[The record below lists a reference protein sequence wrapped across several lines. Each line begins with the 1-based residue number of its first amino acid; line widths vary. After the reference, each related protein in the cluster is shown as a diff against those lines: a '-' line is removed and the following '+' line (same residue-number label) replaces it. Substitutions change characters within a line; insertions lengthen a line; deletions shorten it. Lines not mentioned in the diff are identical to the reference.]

1 MKAMITGAN
10 GQLGLALVRTCPVE
24 HQLVV
29 MPSDRLNICD
39 SNAVRA
45 AVREHSPDIIV
56 NAAAYTRVD
65 AAESDSSA
73 ADEVNHAGVTHL
85 SAEAQLTGAKLL
97 HISTDFVFDGQSSIP
112 YRPSDP
118 VSPINAYGRSKR
130 AGEIAAGPSALI
142 VRTAWVY
149 SHTGSNFLLTML
161 RIMKENTTIRVV
173 DDQIGSPTNADSLA
187 TALWGLASSKRT
199 GIMHYTDS
207 GVASWYDFAVAIFEE
222 ARAVGIL
229 RKDVNIVPIATEEY
243 PTPAARPRYS
253 VLDKRDTIAALG
265 RVPPHWR
272 ENLRK
277 ELKVIAA
284 HG

>member
-1 MKAMITGAN
+1 MITGAN

-24 HQLVV
+24 YQLVV
-29 MPSDRLNICD
+29 LPSERLNICD
-39 SNAVRA
+39 RNAVRT
-45 AVREHSPDIIV
+45 AVQEHSPDIII

-65 AAESDSSA
+65 DAESNFGAAEQ
-73 ADEVNHAGVTHL
+73 VNHSGVMHL
-85 SAEAQLTGAKLL
+85 AAEAQLAGAKLL
-97 HISTDFVFDGQSSIP
+97 HISTDFVFDGKSSTP

-118 VSPINAYGRSKR
+118 VSPINAYGRTKR
-130 AGEIAAGPSALI
+130 AGEIAAGPGALI

-149 SHTGSNFLLTML
+149 SHVGNNFLLTML
-161 RIMKENTTIRVV
+161 RIMKENATIRVV

-187 TALWGLASSKRT
+187 TALWELASSNHT

-222 ARAVGIL
+222 ARALGIL
-229 RKDVNIVPIATEEY
+229 EKNVQIVPIATEEY

-253 VLDKRDTIAALG
+253 VLDKRDAIAALG

-277 ELKVIAA
+277 ELKAIETN
-284 HG
+284 G